1 MRVFLN
7 LFDNQLVGFDLDW
20 RERRLEVVLF
30 FLSLTIELGYAEAE

>member
-7 LFDNQLVGFDLDW
+7 LFDNQLVGFDFDW

-30 FLSLTIELGYAEAE
+30 MLSLTIELGYAEAE